1 MLNDNYLLLEV
12 VCFNPY
18 VSSSFK
24 ELRLEKDFFDVTLA
38 CEDESQVEAHKVV
51 LSACSTFFRGIL
63 RRNNHPHPLLY
74 LKGVKSSELSSIL
87 NFMYLGE
94 ANIAQDDLTSF
105 LAVAEELR
113 IKGLTES
120 KSPSSQQPV
129 KPKHNKSTERKVDK
143 TSVSKRTQSTIV
155 SNDLDDDDIQEVEVE
170 PTQVMKHEP
179 KESDVVEVAQVY
191 MDGSAYNK
199 LQYSE
204 EQQQYEETFTGD
216 SEMSM
221 DQSGKYAP
229 IDSRI
234 ISIKSFNL
242 VP

>member
-1 MLNDNYLLLEV
+1 MLNDNYLLLED
-12 VCFNPY
+12 VCFNLF

-105 LAVAEELR
+105 LSVAEELR

-129 KPKHNKSTERKVDK
+129 KPKHHKTTESKVDK
-143 TSVSKRTQSTIV
+143 TSVPSKRTPSTIV

-170 PTQVMKHEP
+170 PTQVIKHEP
-179 KESDVVEVAQVY
+179 RESDVVEVAQVY
-191 MDGSAYNK
+191 MDGSGYNK

-204 EQQQYEETFTGD
+204 VQEQYEDTFTGD
-216 SEMSM
+216 SAMSM
-221 DQSGKYAP
+221 EQSGKCFNSQIIP
-229 IDSRI
+229 II
-234 ISIKSFNL
+234 LFNL